1 MLIIEI
7 YFHPRLKSEV
17 KAAINEL
24 GRFDIL
30 IEDAA
35 SYSLEVNLGSKQ
47 RAFDKKYCPKT
58 KYRVICY
65 TDAKA
70 QEVKEAAKEVLKKHK
85 KHTGYIIQTRP
96 EDVIVSKQKDTKT

>member
-1 MLIIEI
+1 MFPTGNKLVGNTKVTLKKRRIRILIIEI

-58 KYRVICY
+58 NKV
-65 TDAKA
+65 
-70 QEVKEAAKEVLKKHK
+70 
-85 KHTGYIIQTRP
+85 
-96 EDVIVSKQKDTKT
+96 